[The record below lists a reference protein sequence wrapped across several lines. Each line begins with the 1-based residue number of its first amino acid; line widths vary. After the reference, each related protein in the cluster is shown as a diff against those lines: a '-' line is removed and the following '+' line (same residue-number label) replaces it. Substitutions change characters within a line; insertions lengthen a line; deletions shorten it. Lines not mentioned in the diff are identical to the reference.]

1 MLESLRLYRLSTEAK
16 FSFPLGKATSPAAVP
31 LRPLRAETACST
43 PLITSRIA
51 AAVVKLP
58 GMGLPTTAA
67 LVRQAH
73 PVRGFRSLENA
84 GSMIPYIKNKHF
96 FLEILGDKM
105 NPRIPKPECMMQKF
119 QTLTKLIYV

>member
-1 MLESLRLYRLSTEAK
+1 MLEQEPFLFFFYRPADVLLESLRLYRLITEAK

-96 FLEILGDKM
+96 F
-105 NPRIPKPECMMQKF
+105 
-119 QTLTKLIYV
+119 